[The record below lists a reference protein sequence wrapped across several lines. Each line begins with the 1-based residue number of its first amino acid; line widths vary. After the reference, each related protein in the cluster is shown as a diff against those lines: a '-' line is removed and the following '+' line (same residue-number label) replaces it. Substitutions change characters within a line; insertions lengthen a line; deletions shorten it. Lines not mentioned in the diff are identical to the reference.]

1 MVKPRLETP
10 AQINIDKRNTN
21 IKNYWLIFFLFYSD
35 EWNES
40 KWKRNTRSDSWI
52 ICFLLYSGADIAS
65 QSRHKER
72 LFHVAATLCHN
83 IEMAQRAF
91 VALWVIFVLLNG
103 LAAFV
108 VFGCLELFLF
118 RFPFCE
124 LSLTL
129 FALVVYH
136 NVGKES
142 ASDAFDGVL
151 RNVGVVDDLFTSTQE
166 FLLRMLV
173 VEFEGVLG
181 VFGVCVRHQSF
192 RFVYEKSRPC
202 VKQKLV

>member
-1 MVKPRLETP
+1 MNEMNRNKKKEHKVWFLNNLFSAIFRCRYSKSKPP
-10 AQINIDKRNTN
+10 H
-21 IKNYWLIFFLFYSD
+21 
-35 EWNES
+35 
-40 KWKRNTRSDSWI
+40 
-52 ICFLLYSGADIAS
+52 G
-65 QSRHKER
+65 
-72 LFHVAATLCHN
+72 
-83 IEMAQRAF
+83 AF
-91 VALWVIFVLLNG
+91 VALWAIFVLLNG

-142 ASDAFDGVL
+142 TSDTFDGVL
-151 RNVGVVDDLFTSTQE
+151 RNVSIVDEFFASTQE

-192 RFVYEKSRPC
+192 LFVVWKKQTLCQAKACIGVC
-202 VKQKLV
+202 VS

>member
-1 MVKPRLETP
+1 MKWIET
-10 AQINIDKRNTN
+10 R
-21 IKNYWLIFFLFYSD
+21 
-35 EWNES
+35 
-40 KWKRNTRSDSWI
+40 KRNTRSDSWI

-65 QSRHKER
+65 QSRHMER

-91 VALWVIFVLLNG
+91 VALWAIFVLLNG
-103 LAAFV
+103 LAAIV
-108 VFGCLELFLF
+108 VFGCLEFFLF

-142 ASDAFDGVL
+142 TSDTFDGVL
-151 RNVGVVDDLFTSTQE
+151 RNIGVVDELFTSTQE
-166 FLLRMLV
+166 FLLRIAGGWIWRCLRCLWRLCSASILSFCCMKKADPVSSKSLYRCLR
-173 VEFEGVLG
+173 VLD
-181 VFGVCVRHQSF
+181 VFGYLYYSKKDVFCQDLAGISFVRT
-192 RFVYEKSRPC
+192 
-202 VKQKLV
+202 

>member
-1 MVKPRLETP
+1 M
-10 AQINIDKRNTN
+10 
-21 IKNYWLIFFLFYSD
+21 
-35 EWNES
+35 
-40 KWKRNTRSDSWI
+40 
-52 ICFLLYSGADIAS
+52 
-65 QSRHKER
+65 
-72 LFHVAATLCHN
+72 
-83 IEMAQRAF
+83 
-91 VALWVIFVLLNG
+91 LNG

-124 LSLTL
+124 LSLS
-129 FALVVYH
+129 FFGLVVYH
-136 NVGKES
+136 DVRKES

-192 RFVYEKSRPC
+192 LFV
-202 VKQKLV
+202 V

>member
-1 MVKPRLETP
+1 MNEMNRNKKKEHKVWFLNNLFSAIFRCRYSKSKPP
-10 AQINIDKRNTN
+10 H
-21 IKNYWLIFFLFYSD
+21 
-35 EWNES
+35 
-40 KWKRNTRSDSWI
+40 
-52 ICFLLYSGADIAS
+52 GAFVPCGGYFMS
-65 QSRHKER
+65 
-72 LFHVAATLCHN
+72 N

-91 VALWVIFVLLNG
+91 VALWAIFVLLNG

-142 ASDAFDGVL
+142 TSDTFDGVL
-151 RNVGVVDDLFTSTQE
+151 RNVSIVDEFFASTQE

-192 RFVYEKSRPC
+192 LFVVWKKQTLCQAKACIGVC
-202 VKQKLV
+202 VS

>member
-1 MVKPRLETP
+1 MKWIET
-10 AQINIDKRNTN
+10 R
-21 IKNYWLIFFLFYSD
+21 
-35 EWNES
+35 
-40 KWKRNTRSDSWI
+40 KRNTRSDSWI

-65 QSRHKER
+65 QSRHKESVCSMWR
-72 LFHVAATLCHN
+72 LTLCHN

-91 VALWVIFVLLNG
+91 VALWAIFVLLNG

-108 VFGCLELFLF
+108 VFECLELFLF

-142 ASDAFDGVL
+142 TSDTFDGVL
-151 RNVGVVDDLFTSTQE
+151 RNVSIVDEFFASTQE

-181 VFGVCVRHQSF
+181 VFGVCVRHHSF
-192 RFVYEKSRPC
+192 RFAVWK
-202 VKQKLV
+202 KQTLRQAKACIGVCMS

>member
-1 MVKPRLETP
+1 M
-10 AQINIDKRNTN
+10 
-21 IKNYWLIFFLFYSD
+21 
-35 EWNES
+35 
-40 KWKRNTRSDSWI
+40 
-52 ICFLLYSGADIAS
+52 
-65 QSRHKER
+65 
-72 LFHVAATLCHN
+72 
-83 IEMAQRAF
+83 
-91 VALWVIFVLLNG
+91 LNG

-108 VFGCLELFLF
+108 VFGCLELFLS

-142 ASDAFDGVL
+142 TSDTFDGVL
-151 RNVGVVDDLFTSTQE
+151 RNVSIVDEFFASTQE

-181 VFGVCVRHQSF
+181 VFGVCVQHHSF
-192 RFVYEKSRPC
+192 RLLYEKSRPC
-202 VKQKLV
+202 VKQELV